1 MLKFIFNLL
10 VSPLGLPIN
19 ALYEYLILL
28 IVGEFAYLSAYRI
41 VGNLIGDGLIP
52 DRKTASVAHWIFRF
66 AVYFVAW
73 AILRVAIGLFI

>member
-28 IVGEFAYLSAYRI
+28 IVGEFAYLSAYLI

-52 DRKTASVAHWIFRF
+52 DRKMASVAHWILRF
-66 AVYFVAW
+66 AVYFIAC
-73 AILRVAIGLFI
+73 AILRFVIGLFI